1 MTKKV
6 KENAENPTEAA
17 EGILNDPKPMVTYD
31 THKST
36 IMHRKMQFPF
46 FMCCKNRSEQN
57 FYFWKLTS
65 QKSPLKIRAWKS
77 LNWFIFNFSKKNG

>member
-57 FYFWKLTS
+57 FYF
-65 QKSPLKIRAWKS
+65 
-77 LNWFIFNFSKKNG
+77 